1 MLSLKTR
8 TKNNDYRWFGPDI
21 SLEYIREYGVGSLDP
36 VGYNS
41 NLDLNIILHI
51 KNTSWECCICWFP
64 SARKDYNSTPIR
76 YLLAGSGS
84 LGDSDAELFF
94 RLIYFLNTDQKKA
107 KEFGEALDSVFT
119 EDVLNDTPS
128 QDSIRKSISDI
139 LEKKLLD
146 ENTTAGVQIPEFSTL
161 KTGNDSNALRN
172 GCRLLCEINTGED
185 ILLVF
190 RTGDFERF
198 EKVQEKK
205 PVGILCIR
213 GSIYENG
220 KEAAHDKEYFWEEKQ
235 QDAPQKKTSV
245 KKIPVAIVLLLCLS
259 FLIVCVTIGFWV
271 NISELS
277 NKSLQIKYQNIS
289 NLESELQTLNGE
301 LQTLSPSLGKLL
313 FKSENYVVAE
323 KQKLEDLITSVLK
336 DNAAK
341 KEEIES
347 LREQLAEKEQVIA
360 AQKEELR
367 KLQAADKNTVSS
379 KAQTAAPVAAAEKKT
394 SEAVSAVTENTGVP
408 EAKASGG
415 TGIAVVI
422 CILLILTAGV
432 IVYRLSKK
440 KKVGSDTIDI

>member
-64 SARKDYNSTPIR
+64 SARKDHTGTPIR

-84 LGDSDAELFF
+84 LGDSDAKLFF
-94 RLIYFLNTDQKKA
+94 RLIHFLNTDQKKA

-161 KTGNDSNALRN
+161 KTGTDSNAFRD
-172 GCRLLCEINTGED
+172 GCGLLCGTNTDRD

-190 RTGDFERF
+190 RTGNFEGF

-213 GSIYENG
+213 GSIYKNG
-220 KEAAHDKEYFWEEKQ
+220 MKITADEAAQMMEKKTRQNERGKGSCLRRGLILCAGVAVILVVVLSPLLIQLSRFAKKSLEIKEEK
-235 QDAPQKKTSV
+235 
-245 KKIPVAIVLLLCLS
+245 IPLLNNE
-259 FLIVCVTIGFWV
+259 V
-271 NISELS
+271 
-277 NKSLQIKYQNIS
+277 
-289 NLESELQTLNGE
+289 QTLNSE

-367 KLQAADKNTVSS
+367 QLQAADKNTVSS

-440 KKVGSDTIDI
+440 KKAGSDTIDI

>member
-84 LGDSDAELFF
+84 LGDSDAKLFF

-128 QDSIRKSISDI
+128 QDFIRKSISDI

-161 KTGNDSNALRN
+161 KTGTDSNAFRD
-172 GCRLLCEINTGED
+172 GCRLLCATYMDRD

-190 RTGDFERF
+190 RTGDFEGF

-220 KEAAHDKEYFWEEKQ
+220 KETAHDKEYFWEEKQ
-235 QDAPQKKTSV
+235 QDAPQKKTPV
-245 KKIPVAIVLLLCLS
+245 KTIPRVSCLLLCLS
-259 FLIVCVTIGFWV
+259 FLSVVTIYLLV
-271 NISELS
+271 KNSELS
-277 NKSLQIKYQNIS
+277 NKSLQIKYQNIP
-289 NLESELQTLNGE
+289 NLESELQALNGE

-379 KAQTAAPVAAAEKKT
+379 KAQTAAPVAATEKKT
-394 SEAVSAVTENTGVP
+394 SEAVSAVTENTEVP

-440 KKVGSDTIDI
+440 KKVGSDTADI

>member
-36 VGYNS
+36 VGYDS

-51 KNTSWECCICWFP
+51 KDTSWECCICWFP
-64 SARKDYNSTPIR
+64 SARKDHTGTPIR

-84 LGDSDAELFF
+84 LGDSDAGLFF

-107 KEFGEALDSVFT
+107 KEFGEALDGVFT

-146 ENTTAGVQIPEFSTL
+146 ENTTAGGQIPEFSTL
-161 KTGNDSNALRN
+161 ETGNDSNAFRD
-172 GCRLLCEINTGED
+172 GCRLLCETNTGED

-190 RTGDFERF
+190 RTGNFEGF

-213 GSIYENG
+213 GSIYKNG
-220 KEAAHDKEYFWEEKQ
+220 KKITADEAAQMMEKKTRQNDRGKGSCLRRGVILCAGVAVIFVVVLSPLVIHLSRLSKKYLEIKEEK
-235 QDAPQKKTSV
+235 
-245 KKIPVAIVLLLCLS
+245 IPLLNNE
-259 FLIVCVTIGFWV
+259 V
-271 NISELS
+271 
-277 NKSLQIKYQNIS
+277 
-289 NLESELQTLNGE
+289 QTLNSE

-360 AQKEELR
+360 AQEEEIR
-367 KLQAADKNTVSS
+367 QLQAADKNTVSS

-440 KKVGSDTIDI
+440 KKAGSDTIDI

>member
-84 LGDSDAELFF
+84 LGDSDAKLFF

-146 ENTTAGVQIPEFSTL
+146 ENTTAGGQIPEFSTL

-190 RTGDFERF
+190 RTGDFEGF

-235 QDAPQKKTSV
+235 QDAPQKKTPV
-245 KKIPVAIVLLLCLS
+245 KTIPRVSCLLLCLS
-259 FLIVCVTIGFWV
+259 FLSVFVTIYLLV
-271 NISELS
+271 KNSELS
-277 NKSLQIKYQNIS
+277 NKSLQIKYQNMP
-289 NLESELQTLNGE
+289 NLESEFQTLNGE

-360 AQKEELR
+360 AQEEEIR
-367 KLQAADKNTVSS
+367 QLQTADKNTVSS

-440 KKVGSDTIDI
+440 KKAGSDTIDI

>member
-8 TKNNDYRWFGPDI
+8 TKNNDYRWFGSDI

-36 VGYNS
+36 VGYDS

-51 KNTSWECCICWFP
+51 KDTRWECCICWFP
-64 SARKDYNSTPIR
+64 SARKDHTGTPIR

-84 LGDSDAELFF
+84 LGDSDAKLFF
-94 RLIYFLNTDQKKA
+94 RLIHFLNTDQKKA

-146 ENTTAGVQIPEFSTL
+146 ENTTAGGQIPEFSTL
-161 KTGNDSNALRN
+161 KTGTDSNAFRD
-172 GCRLLCEINTGED
+172 GCRLLCETNTDRD

-190 RTGDFERF
+190 RTGNFEGF

-213 GSIYENG
+213 GSIYKNG
-220 KEAAHDKEYFWEEKQ
+220 KKITADEAAQMMEKKTRQNDRGRREGSLSLLLIVLSLLLIVLSLVILLGALSRVSKKYLEIKEEK
-235 QDAPQKKTSV
+235 
-245 KKIPVAIVLLLCLS
+245 IPLLNNE
-259 FLIVCVTIGFWV
+259 V
-271 NISELS
+271 
-277 NKSLQIKYQNIS
+277 
-289 NLESELQTLNGE
+289 QTLNGE

-341 KEEIES
+341 TEEIES

-360 AQKEELR
+360 AQKDELR

-379 KAQTAAPVAAAEKKT
+379 KAQTAAPVAATEKKT
-394 SEAVSAVTENTGVP
+394 SEAVSAVTENTGVS
-408 EAKASGG
+408 EEKNGGG

-440 KKVGSDTIDI
+440 KKAGSDTADI

>member
-8 TKNNDYRWFGPDI
+8 TKNNDYRWFGSDI
-21 SLEYIREYGVGSLDP
+21 SLEYIREYGVGALDP
-36 VGYNS
+36 VGYDS

-51 KNTSWECCICWFP
+51 KDTRWECCICWFP
-64 SARKDYNSTPIR
+64 SARKDHTGTPIR

-94 RLIYFLNTDQKKA
+94 RLIHFLNTDQKKA
-107 KEFGEALDSVFT
+107 KEFGEALDGVFT

-146 ENTTAGVQIPEFSTL
+146 ENTTAGGQIPEFSTL
-161 KTGNDSNALRN
+161 KTGTDSNAFRD
-172 GCRLLCEINTGED
+172 GCRLLCETNTDRD

-190 RTGDFERF
+190 RTGNFEGF

-213 GSIYENG
+213 GSIYKNG
-220 KEAAHDKEYFWEEKQ
+220 KKITADEAAQMME
-235 QDAPQKKTSV
+235 KKTRQNDRGKGS
-245 KKIPVAIVLLLCLS
+245 CMRRC
-259 FLIVCVTIGFWV
+259 LIVCAGAVILLLIIV
-271 NISELS
+271 SPVLIELS
-277 NKSLQIKYQNIS
+277 RFSKKSLEIKEEKIPLLN
-289 NLESELQTLNGE
+289 NEVQTLNGE

-360 AQKEELR
+360 AQEEEIR
-367 KLQAADKNTVSS
+367 QLQTADKNTVSS

-394 SEAVSAVTENTGVP
+394 SEAVSAVTENTGVS

-440 KKVGSDTIDI
+440 KKVGSDTADI

>member
-1 MLSLKTR
+1 MLKVEHLVIPQGSIVGVIGNNGAGKTTFAR
-8 TKNNDYRWFGPDI
+8 CLCG
-21 SLEYIREYGVGSLDP
+21 LEKKASGAIT
-36 VGYNS
+36 
-41 NLDLNIILHI
+41 I
-51 KNTSWECCICWFP
+51 KGKTYL
-64 SARKDYNSTPIR
+64 RKK
-76 YLLAGSGS
+76 
-84 LGDSDAELFF
+84 
-94 RLIYFLNTDQKKA
+94 RLIQCYMVMQNPSHQL
-107 KEFGEALDSVFT
+107 FT

-172 GCRLLCEINTGED
+172 GCRLLCETNTDRD

-190 RTGDFERF
+190 RTGDFEGF

-235 QDAPQKKTSV
+235 QDAPQKKTPV

-277 NKSLQIKYQNIS
+277 NKSLQIKYQNMP
-289 NLESELQTLNGE
+289 NLESEFQSLNGGVQTLNGE

-360 AQKEELR
+360 AQEEEIR
-367 KLQAADKNTVSS
+367 QLQAADKNTVSS

-394 SEAVSAVTENTGVP
+394 SEAVSAVTENTGVS
-408 EAKASGG
+408 EEKNGGG

-440 KKVGSDTIDI
+440 KKAGSDTIDI

>member
-8 TKNNDYRWFGPDI
+8 TKNDDYRWFGSDI

-36 VGYNS
+36 VGYDS

-51 KNTSWECCICWFP
+51 KDTRWECCICWFP
-64 SARKDYNSTPIR
+64 SARKDYTGTPIR

-84 LGDSDAELFF
+84 LGDSDAGLFF
-94 RLIYFLNTDQKKA
+94 RLIHFLNTDQKKA
-107 KEFGEALDSVFT
+107 KEFGEALDGVFT

-146 ENTTAGVQIPEFSTL
+146 ENTTAGGQIPEFSTL
-161 KTGNDSNALRN
+161 KTGTDSNAFRD
-172 GCRLLCEINTGED
+172 GCRLLCETNTDRD

-190 RTGDFERF
+190 RTGNFEGF

-213 GSIYENG
+213 GSIYKNG
-220 KEAAHDKEYFWEEKQ
+220 KKITADEAAQMMEKKTRQNDRGKGSCLRRGVILCAGIAVILVVLLSPLLIHLSRLSKKSLEIKEEK
-235 QDAPQKKTSV
+235 
-245 KKIPVAIVLLLCLS
+245 IPLLNNE
-259 FLIVCVTIGFWV
+259 V
-271 NISELS
+271 
-277 NKSLQIKYQNIS
+277 
-289 NLESELQTLNGE
+289 QTLNDE

-379 KAQTAAPVAAAEKKT
+379 KAQTAAPVAAMEKKT
-394 SEAVSAVTENTGVP
+394 SEAVSAVTENTGVS

-415 TGIAVVI
+415 SGIAVVI

-440 KKVGSDTIDI
+440 KKAGSDTIDI

>member
-8 TKNNDYRWFGPDI
+8 TKNNDYRWFGSDI

-36 VGYNS
+36 VGYDS

-51 KNTSWECCICWFP
+51 KDTRWECCICWFP
-64 SARKDYNSTPIR
+64 SARKDHTGTPIR

-94 RLIYFLNTDQKKA
+94 RLIHFLNTDQKKA

-128 QDSIRKSISDI
+128 QDFIRKSISVI
-139 LEKKLLD
+139 LDKKLLD
-146 ENTTAGVQIPEFSTL
+146 ENTTAGGQIPEFSTL
-161 KTGNDSNALRN
+161 KTGTDSNAFRD
-172 GCRLLCEINTGED
+172 GCRLLCETNTDRD

-190 RTGDFERF
+190 RTGNFEGF

-213 GSIYENG
+213 GSIYKNG
-220 KEAAHDKEYFWEEKQ
+220 KKITAGEAAQMME
-235 QDAPQKKTSV
+235 KKTRQNDRGRREGSLSLLFIV
-245 KKIPVAIVLLLCLS
+245 LSLLLLVLSLVLLLGSLS
-259 FLIVCVTIGFWV
+259 RVSKKYL
-271 NISELS
+271 E
-277 NKSLQIKYQNIS
+277 IKEEKIPLLN
-289 NLESELQTLNGE
+289 NEVQTLNGE

-360 AQKEELR
+360 AQKEEIR
-367 KLQAADKNTVSS
+367 QLQTADKNTVSS

-394 SEAVSAVTENTGVP
+394 SEAVSAVTENTEVP

-440 KKVGSDTIDI
+440 KKVGSDTADI